1 MRSTRLL
8 ALLMELSR
16 VPSLKVGR
24 LAARHG
30 VTPRTIQRDITAL
43 HELGVPIWTRT
54 GPGGGV
60 GLVDGWRS
68 PLTGMTAA
76 ELQALLL
83 GEAGS
88 RGLGLESDY
97 ATARLKML
105 TTNRL
110 QSNAVQPVQERFL
123 VDNERWFTEPER
135 PEALA
140 EVARAVW
147 SGQRLRIRYDS
158 PRSASTAVT
167 RTLDPLG
174 LVLKTEAWYLVA
186 AHRHSLRTYRLIRVR
201 EARVLEEPGWRPA
214 EFSLAEHWG
223 RSRQAFEASL
233 GRLPVTLR
241 IPSGSAAALAAAVPG
256 PHTRRAIDDAA
267 QRAGQLTVEL
277 RMESLEVATTALLG
291 VPEVEVLAPAA
302 LRLELFRRGEQL
314 ATDNRQPA
322 ASGGGPRRSRG

>member
-16 VPSLKVGR
+16 APQRNVR
-24 LAARHG
+24 QLAARHG
-30 VTPRTIQRDITAL
+30 VTPRTIQRDIAAL

-83 GEAGS
+83 GDAGS
-88 RGLGLESDY
+88 RALGLESDY

-105 TTNRL
+105 TANRL
-110 QSNAVQPVQERFL
+110 QADVVQPVQERFL

-135 PEALA
+135 PVALT

-147 SGQRLRIRYDS
+147 SGRRLRIRYES
-158 PRSASTAVT
+158 PRSGSTAVT

-186 AHRHSLRTYRLIRVR
+186 AHRHRLRTYRLIRVR
-201 EARVLEEPGWRPA
+201 EARVLEEPGWRP
-214 EFSLAEHWG
+214 EKFSLAEHWG
-223 RSRQAFEASL
+223 RSRTAFEASL

-241 IPSGSAAALAAAVPG
+241 IPSGSAAALVAAVPG
-256 PHTRRAIDDAA
+256 SETRRAIDGAA
-267 QRAGQLTVEL
+267 QGAARLTVEL
-277 RMESLEVATTALLG
+277 QMESLEVATAALLG
-291 VPEVEVLAPAA
+291 VPEVEVLAPAD
-302 LRLELFRRGEQL
+302 LRLQLFRRGQQL
-314 ATDNRQPA
+314 AAHNR
-322 ASGGGPRRSRG
+322 